1 LKDKINDLAR
11 NNKNQNDRDLHR
23 GIYEFKKGYR
33 PRTDLVKDEKGDLLA
48 DYTKL

>member
-1 LKDKINDLAR
+1 
-11 NNKNQNDRDLHR
+11 LHG
-23 GIYEFKKGYR
+23 GIYEFKKGYL